1 MRPHIVYN
9 ASMFPKA
16 KSPVY
21 ETILLSVNSWYL
33 SFSDFVLLT
42 LLREN
47 KPMTLR
53 QSLLAYRLEI
63 CEQVKS

>member
-16 KSPVY
+16 ESPAY
-21 ETILLSVNSWYL
+21 ETILLSMNSGYL

-53 QSLLAYRLEI
+53 QSLLAYRL
-63 CEQVKS
+63 